1 MGFRDLA
8 YRMYERRLA
17 ASLSPEAIPRHVGVM
32 CDGNRRWARS
42 AGFQDVSNGHRKGA
56 DKIFE
61 LLDWCRETGVEVVTL
76 WLLSTDN
83 LARPASELVPLL
95 KIIEGTVQGL
105 VAEQWHVNPVGAL
118 DLLPGET
125 VRILKDAAEATA
137 HNPGLLVNVA
147 VGYGGRREIADAV
160 RSLLQDHA
168 TRGTTIEE
176 LAEVLDVEHIAEHLY
191 TAGQPDPDLVIRT
204 SGEQR
209 LGGFLLW
216 QSTHSEFYFCDA
228 YWPAFRKV
236 DFLRALRSYAAR
248 NRRFGTLSQV
258 RSWKR
263 VSNLTVLL
271 PEHDDGYLQKWWTA
285 RRRPPGGP
293 SNLQASRFACRRDG
307 KGRRGP
313 SRARPGPSDTS
324 VSCPAPGS
332 HLASRESAWSNPK
345 VAVRTYSTPAS
356 CSPTRPPSLASMSTR

>member
-1 MGFRDLA
+1 MGLRDLV
-8 YRMYERRLA
+8 YRLYERRLE

-42 AGFQDVSNGHRKGA
+42 AGFLDVTNGHRKGA

-61 LLDWCRETGVEVVTL
+61 LIGWCREAGVEVVTL

-83 LARPASELVPLL
+83 LSRSSSELVPLL
-95 KIIEGTVQGL
+95 KIIEDTVQGL
-105 VAEQWHVNPVGAL
+105 VAEQCHVNPMGAL
-118 DLLPGET
+118 DLLPSETARVLKEAGET
-125 VRILKDAAEATA
+125 TSDY
-137 HNPGLLVNVA
+137 PGLLVNVA

-160 RSLLQDHA
+160 RSLLQEHA

-176 LAEVLDVEHIAEHLY
+176 LAEFLDAEHIAEHLY

-248 NRRFGTLSQV
+248 NRRFG
-258 RSWKR
+258 
-263 VSNLTVLL
+263 
-271 PEHDDGYLQKWWTA
+271 A
-285 RRRPPGGP
+285 
-293 SNLQASRFACRRDG
+293 
-307 KGRRGP
+307 
-313 SRARPGPSDTS
+313 
-324 VSCPAPGS
+324 
-332 HLASRESAWSNPK
+332 
-345 VAVRTYSTPAS
+345 
-356 CSPTRPPSLASMSTR
+356 